1 MVIRFQN
8 LNGSDTKYRA
18 VDDKFL
24 DTCLSDAHTALCR
37 TFELDPV
44 RTRIDAPQHRTGHRV
59 WEAVV
64 LFSGEPI
71 GRLFECRESD
81 RYRDLD
87 PMKDGWER
95 QTR

>member
-1 MVIRFQN
+1 MVIRFQL
-8 LNGSDTKYRA
+8 LNGSDTKYRV

-24 DTCLSDAHTALCR
+24 DTRLCDAHGILCKA
-37 TFELDPV
+37 FELDPV
-44 RTRIDAPQHRTGHRV
+44 RSRIDAPQHRTPTRT

-64 LFSGEPI
+64 FFQGEPI

-87 PMKDGWER
+87 PERDAWER